1 MDKPCTD
8 VTYWWV
14 KWCENAVL
22 NPKQRI
28 SILALSP
35 DSRCFWCV
43 RLNEKALCHS
53 RTFCLKQAAGPY
65 HLRSCPLVHIW
76 RKNAVIPNHQIY
88 YLSPWEYIN
97 HCPWMSAQWKPLS
110 SPFTKP
116 LPRLRQ
122 LLSYWYFQT
131 FFTKS
136 ISMAYTSTWYAQVR
150 SGLMVGLSDTHPW
163 AVQCRLKFKFCILLS
178 FVQVVLIG
186 GIEWMNKKF
195 QPKN

>member
-1 MDKPCTD
+1 MGKMMWKCSFKP
-8 VTYWWV
+8 
-14 KWCENAVL
+14 K
-22 NPKQRI
+22 KRI

-65 HLRSCPLVHIW
+65 HLCSCPLVHIW

-97 HCPWMSAQWKPLS
+97 HCPWMSAQRKPLS

-131 FFTKS
+131 FS
-136 ISMAYTSTWYAQVR
+136 PNPSVWHILQPDMLR
-150 SGLMVGLSDTHPW
+150 SARVWWLAFLTLTHGQCNVG
-163 AVQCRLKFKFCILLS
+163 
-178 FVQVVLIG
+178 
-186 GIEWMNKKF
+186 
-195 QPKN
+195 